1 MFFYISKILSFFI
14 SPLIWVFICV
24 LVSLLAKKPK
34 RKKRFLVAAV
44 VMFLFFSNSVIVDEA
59 VRIWEL
65 PMKKNA
71 EIGKYDVGI
80 VLGGGMVNI
89 DKMYD
94 NRLIFQSGTDR
105 ILQAL
110 DLYESGTI
118 DKILISSGSG
128 SITFKDMLEASLLRN
143 YLLKIK
149 VPDSVLLIDSISKNT
164 YENAVNSVKILNE
177 KYKSGKFLLIT
188 SSIHMRRAQACFK
201 KQGLKF
207 EIYPTNK
214 KVSDVRRWDLPYL
227 FVPNIECFSD
237 WEKIIHEIIGFLS
250 YKIMG
255 YL

>member
-14 SPLIWVFICV
+14 SPLIWIFICI
-24 LVSLLAKKPK
+24 LIALIARTPK
-34 RKKRFLVAAV
+34 RKKRFLITAV
-44 VMFLFFSNSVIVDEA
+44 VMFFFFSNSVIVDEA
-59 VRIWEL
+59 VRLWEL
-65 PMKKNA
+65 PMKKNS
-71 EIGKYDVGI
+71 ELQKYDVGI

-94 NRLIFQSGTDR
+94 NRLIFQSSTDR

-110 DLYESGTI
+110 DLYEAGTI

-128 SITFKDMLEASLLRN
+128 SIIFKDMLEASLLRN

-149 VPDSVLLIDSISKNT
+149 VPDSVILIDSTSKNT
-164 YENAVNSVKILNE
+164 YENAVNSVKLLNSN
-177 KYKSGKFLLIT
+177 YKNGKFLLIT

-207 EIYPTNK
+207 DIYPTNK
-214 KVSDVRRWDLPYL
+214 IVSDVRRWDLSYL
-227 FVPNIECFSD
+227 FVPNIECFSE
-237 WEKIIHEIIGFLS
+237 WGKLIHEIIGYFS
-250 YKIMG
+250 YKLTG